1 MGLQTKKIKYA
12 EHWEEI
18 ELDDLCVKITDGTH
32 HTPTYLPNGV
42 AFISVKDI
50 NEHKVN
56 FSKCKYISKVQHNEL
71 IQRCHPEKDD
81 LLVTKSGTIGR
92 MAIVP
97 EKPDFSLFVSVA
109 LIKNKKHFITTKFLK
124 FCLENFF
131 NSISIDQDIKGGLL
145 KNFHLE
151 DIRLTI
157 VPVVSLSEQHRIVAK
172 IEELFSSLDKG
183 IESLKTAEQQLEIY
197 RQAVLGKAFEG
208 AFTGNWRKQN
218 PKANANKEFEAI
230 QATREELYTKKIE
243 EWTLACEEA
252 KVKDIKKPTKPK
264 KPYAGELVTEEER
277 ANFDVIDKSW
287 ALVRFIDLIK
297 YEEDAIKRGP
307 FGSAIKKSFFV
318 PSGYKVYEQQNA
330 ISDNASLGKYYINE
344 EKYQELIGF
353 SVKPG
358 DYIVSCSGTI
368 GRISKLPE
376 NCEPGLINQAL
387 MKIRLDEE
395 LMSSKYFLYLF
406 RSEVFQRRILKGSRG
421 TGMQNLA
428 GIDEIKELTIALPPK
443 AEQEAIVFDIE
454 SRLSVCDKIE
464 ESISN
469 SLQQAEALR
478 QSILKKAFE
487 GKLVPQDL
495 NDEPASVLLERIK
508 AEREALRLTQGKNKP
523 AKKEKKVKTL

>member
-1 MGLQTKKIKYA
+1 MSEDILPINWIKTTLN
-12 EHWEEI
+12 EI
-18 ELDDLCVKITDGTH
+18 SFKITDGSHNPPPKQLTG
-32 HTPTYLPNGV
+32 LPMLSAQNILNNEIV
-42 AFISVKDI
+42 FDSYRLI
-50 NEHKVN
+50 NEKQFEEEYKRANVEVN
-56 FSKCKYISKVQHNEL
+56 DV
-71 IQRCHPEKDD
+71 
-81 LLVTKSGTIGR
+81 LLTIVGTIGR
-92 MAIVP
+92 ATIVP
-97 EKPDFSLFVSVA
+97 PKTPKFTLQRSVA
-109 LIKNKKHFITTKFLK
+109 LIKPVIVNPKWLTFYLQSRI
-124 FCLENFF
+124 CQNFF
-131 NSISIDQDIKGGLL
+131 TSEEKGTAQKGVYLGSL
-145 KNFHLE
+145 K
-151 DIRLTI
+151 II
-157 VPVVSLSEQHRIVAK
+157 PVNLPPLPEQHRVVAK
-172 IEELFSSLDKG
+172 IEDLFSSLDKG

-208 AFTGNWRKQN
+208 AFTTNWRREHSN
-218 PKANANKEFEAI
+218 ANANKEFETI
-230 QATREELYTKKIE
+230 KEIREEFYTQKIE
-243 EWTLACEEA
+243 EWTLACEQA
-252 KVKDIKKPTKPK
+252 KVKSTKKPAKPK
-264 KPYAGELVTEEER
+264 KPYAGEPISEEEK

-330 ISDNASLGKYYINE
+330 ISDDATLGKYYINE

-353 SVKPG
+353 SIKPG

-376 NCEPGLINQAL
+376 NCEQGVINQAL

-406 RSEVFQRRILKGSRG
+406 RSEVFQRRILTGSRG

-428 GIDEIKELTIALPPK
+428 GIDEIKALIIALPPK
-443 AEQEAIVFDIE
+443 AEQEAIVQDIE

-464 ESISN
+464 ESITT

-487 GKLVPQDL
+487 GKLVEQDP

-508 AEREALRLTQGKNKP
+508 AEREKNKP
-523 AKKEKKVKTL
+523 VKKVKDKKVKLKKTLANG

>member
-1 MGLQTKKIKYA
+1 MSEEKEIAKGWIYVSLGELFLIERGGSPRPIEDYITEDKNGLNWIKIGDTKGVTKYIYHTKEKIKPEGLHKTRMVYEDDFILSNSMSFGRPYIMKTEGCIHDGWLVIRTPKNLIDTNYLYHILSSSFVYQQFSNLA
-12 EHWEEI
+12 KGSTVKNLNI
-18 ELDDLCVKITDGTH
+18 EAVQQVYI
-32 HTPTYLPNGV
+32 YLPP
-42 AFISVKDI
+42 
-50 NEHKVN
+50 
-56 FSKCKYISKVQHNEL
+56 L
-71 IQRCHPEKDD
+71 P
-81 LLVTKSGTIGR
+81 
-92 MAIVP
+92 
-97 EKPDFSLFVSVA
+97 
-109 LIKNKKHFITTKFLK
+109 
-124 FCLENFF
+124 
-131 NSISIDQDIKGGLL
+131 
-145 KNFHLE
+145 
-151 DIRLTI
+151 
-157 VPVVSLSEQHRIVAK
+157 EQHRIVAK

-183 IESLKTAEQQLEIY
+183 IESIKTAEQQLEIY

-208 AFTGNWRKQN
+208 AFTANWRREHPN
-218 PKANANKEFEAI
+218 ADANKEFELIKA
-230 QATREELYTKKIE
+230 AREELYTQKIE
-243 EWTLACEEA
+243 EWTLACEQA
-252 KVKDIKKPTKPK
+252 KVKDDKKPSKPK
-264 KPYAGELVTEEER
+264 KPYAGEPITQEER

-287 ALVRFIDLIK
+287 ALIRFIDLIK

-330 ISDNASLGKYYINE
+330 ISDDATLGKYYINE

-358 DYIVSCSGTI
+358 DYILSCSGTI

-395 LMSSKYFLYLF
+395 LMSSKYLLYLF

-428 GIDEIKELTIALPPK
+428 GIDEIKELIIALPPK
-443 AEQEAIVFDIE
+443 AEQEAIVLDIE

-464 ESISN
+464 ESIAT

-487 GKLVPQDL
+487 GKLVPQDP

-508 AEREALRLTQGKNKP
+508 AEREKSKP
-523 AKKEKKVKTL
+523 VKKAKEKKQVKAKAEL